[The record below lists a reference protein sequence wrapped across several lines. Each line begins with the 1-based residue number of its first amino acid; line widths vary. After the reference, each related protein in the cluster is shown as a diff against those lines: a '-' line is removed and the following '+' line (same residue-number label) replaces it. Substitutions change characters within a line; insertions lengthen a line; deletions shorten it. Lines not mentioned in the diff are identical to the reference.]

1 MLTQGQRL
9 NCNEKEGFAMNSI
22 DEFKKRLKD
31 DEYFKKYFK
40 DVKSTEDV
48 IKIAKQKGYDLTK
61 CTRQD
66 EQELREDMLADV
78 AGGSK
83 TPEIIDVKHSTI
95 VLGDNSHA
103 YTRPET
109 EL

>member
-1 MLTQGQRL
+1 
-9 NCNEKEGFAMNSI
+9 MNSI

-83 TPEIIDVKHSTI
+83 TNKIVIAEASSIASGPYSSSTQKGKI
-95 VLGDNSHA
+95 QIG
-103 YTRPET
+103 E
-109 EL
+109 EQ